1 MYGYFEVTKDNEK
14 YSGMIQNG
22 VYQGHGRLVT
32 RNGIVEGEFRQGKIV
47 SVSKTVKE
55 ASIVKNHSNYRIKES
70 LERSSVEEYLQKSK
84 MLDNFNNTAPS
95 MLNKEDESNIFK

>member
-32 RNGIVEGEFRQGKIV
+32 RNGIVEGEFR
-47 SVSKTVKE
+47 
-55 ASIVKNHSNYRIKES
+55 
-70 LERSSVEEYLQKSK
+70 
-84 MLDNFNNTAPS
+84 
-95 MLNKEDESNIFK
+95 